1 MRVSILAAVLALT
14 LAVALPPATDEVL
27 AADPAQRVGASA
39 LGGANFKL
47 RVSPG
52 APLLTWDTGTGQTAY
67 QIPSIGGFFREID
80 ILPGPLGN
88 TLPGNAT
95 SFTDLRTFNRLNY
108 CYTVAPLGG
117 VPQAALGN
125 SDVLCQF
132 PQSGINR
139 AQAGNLTLG
148 LNQTTTTNLVWTPP
162 SGTTPASYVVLAQNV
177 FTGALSTTVLP
188 GTTTTFNHS
197 TAGSQ
202 QCYLVVAL
210 GGSQSPS
217 APDVTCAFPN
227 LFRFAVVPDTQA
239 GAAGRSITQ
248 VLQDIAQGMTKN

>member
-39 LGGANFKL
+39 LGGANFRL
-47 RVSPG
+47 RVSAG
-52 APLLTWDTGTGQTAY
+52 APLLTWDTGTGQSAY

-88 TLPGNAT
+88 TLPGSAT
-95 SFTDLRTFNRLNY
+95 SFTDNRSFNRLNY

-139 AQAGNLTLG
+139 TQAGNLSLG
-148 LNQTTTTNLVWTPP
+148 LNQTTTTNLVWTAPT
-162 SGTTPASYVVLAQNV
+162 GTTPTSYVVLAQNV
-177 FTGALSTTVLP
+177 FTGALTTNVLP
-188 GTTTTFNHS
+188 GSQTTFSHNTS
-197 TAGSQ
+197 GTQ

-227 LFRFAVVPDTQA
+227 LFKFAVVPDAQA
-239 GAAGRSITQ
+239 GVSGKSMTQ
-248 VLQDIAQGMTKN
+248 LLQDLAQGMTKK